1 MKGINPKLIHLPK
14 HRRDRNVGAVLEDS
28 LRKQYGRKNIR
39 VVKGDSVRVMR
50 GEYKGVEGKV
60 EKVNTEQAIFIIEGI
75 QREKIRGGQVK
86 VPINSSNVMVISLN
100 LDDDYRSRKLQG
112 APKDESTP
120 ADKRKLQGAPKDE
133 STPADKR
140 KLQGAPKDESTPA
153 DKKGVKEK
161 KKDDEK
167 A

>member
-1 MKGINPKLIHLPK
+1 MRGINPKLIHLPK
-14 HRRDRNVGAVLEDS
+14 HKRDKLVGAVLEDS

-39 VVKGDSVRVMR
+39 VIRGDSVRVMR

-60 EKVNTEQAIFIIEGI
+60 ERVNTEQTTFHIEGI

-86 VPINSSNVMVISLN
+86 VPIHSSNVMVISLN

-112 APKDESTP
+112 APKE
-120 ADKRKLQGAPKDE
+120 
-133 STPADKR
+133 
-140 KLQGAPKDESTPA
+140 ESTPA

-161 KKDDEK
+161 RKEEDKE
-167 A
+167 

>member
-14 HRRDRNVGAVLEDS
+14 HRRDKMVGAVLEDS

-60 EKVNTEQAIFIIEGI
+60 EKVNTEQAIFHIEGI

-120 ADKRKLQGAPKDE
+120 TDKM
-133 STPADKR
+133 
-140 KLQGAPKDESTPA
+140 
-153 DKKGVKEK
+153 GVKEK
-161 KKDDEK
+161 KKEEEK
-167 A
+167 V